1 MANEKQRKIFAKN
14 FNRLLDAKD
23 VTRAEISRQL
33 GYPETTLANW
43 ANGVNYPRIDKIQE
57 LADFFNVKKS
67 DLIEDKDAR
76 MEQINEIINNAPNL
90 HPIRHIR
97 KVPILGTIACGSP
110 MWVEENFDGYLGI
123 DPTVMDGDFALYCKG
138 DSMID
143 AEIHDG
149 DLALLKKTDYV
160 ENGRIAAV
168 YFDGEATL
176 KKVYSYPD
184 KDQVILQPCNPE
196 YSPIIYSKGDM
207 EFEKPVI
214 LGELVG
220 VYQYRD
226 KN

>member
-1 MANEKQRKIFAKN
+1 MKAKN
-14 FNRLLDAKD
+14 STFANRLNSLLSELNMTKAELSRRTGIQPSSISDWCNGLYEAKQDKVDLLSNVLGVDPAYLMGFD
-23 VTRAEISRQL
+23 VPKTKE
-33 GYPETTLANW
+33 
-43 ANGVNYPRIDKIQE
+43 
-57 LADFFNVKKS
+57 
-67 DLIEDKDAR
+67 DL
-76 MEQINEIINNAPNL
+76 INEIINNAPNL

-143 AEIHDG
+143 AEIHNG

-196 YSPIIYSKGDM
+196 YSPIVYTTNDM
-207 EFEKPVI
+207 EFDKPVI

-220 VYQYRD
+220 VYQYRS
-226 KN
+226 